1 MYIYTYLELTC
12 VRSSAALLAGELKRP
27 ARMDHLLTFF
37 ACISEPFAATVL
49 TTFAAAYAAW
59 AYRGCTTTTVIPI
72 SDLGLDGA
80 PALIFCY
87 GLLAGGSLLAQTELR
102 MHSRRHTLLSAG
114 KAGPLLILAGRTTA
128 GLGILAAVFLSALG
142 FCPWH
147 RRTLAHFVC
156 ASGIFF
162 LSPVWAGMY
171 RWVLGHCCMLVNDG
185 AMRSVAVA
193 MHVNALLLAA
203 FLLSCV
209 GFFRHVFWRVGDRP
223 KTLARLNMVHATV
236 LDDFETHCTRGWPE
250 VSQEMFVFEWAMVL
264 TLVVFMGSL
273 RVVQERVFSNEG
285 SNASK
290 HM

>member
-1 MYIYTYLELTC
+1 
-12 VRSSAALLAGELKRP
+12 
-27 ARMDHLLTFF
+27 
-37 ACISEPFAATVL
+37 
-49 TTFAAAYAAW
+49 
-59 AYRGCTTTTVIPI
+59 
-72 SDLGLDGA
+72 
-80 PALIFCY
+80 
-87 GLLAGGSLLAQTELR
+87 
-102 MHSRRHTLLSAG
+102 
-114 KAGPLLILAGRTTA
+114 
-128 GLGILAAVFLSALG
+128 
-142 FCPWH
+142 
-147 RRTLAHFVC
+147 
-156 ASGIFF
+156 
-162 LSPVWAGMY
+162 MY

-185 AMRSVAVA
+185 ATRSVAVA
-193 MHVNALLLAA
+193 MHVNALLFAT

-250 VSQEMFVFEWAMVL
+250 VSQELFVFEWAMVL